1 MGNSQE
7 KIFLFSRSAC
17 GRGPPKKN
25 KSLLL
30 VACCLWIYL
39 ASQEFSCLV
48 PMLAKRGRRQLACR
62 SVECVA
68 KVNCTTY
75 TRQLIP
81 GPLLP
86 ETCKLVQWTRDQGR
100 FLALDLKFLAD
111 LKTSTKSAELCK
123 LSYIFHAK
131 RVRRIPFSF
140 MVNSFP
146 FFVICFWKFCRSN
159 SFS

>member
-1 MGNSQE
+1 LTYPILSYT
-7 KIFLFSRSAC
+7 L
-17 GRGPPKKN
+17 GRRLGMAEEREELVGGAHPKKN
-25 KSLLL
+25 KPGACCLLL
-30 VACCLWIYL
+30 VACCLWTYL

-123 LSYIFHAK
+123 LFYIFYTE
-131 RVRRIPFSF
+131 RIGRTP
-140 MVNSFP
+140 
-146 FFVICFWKFCRSN
+146 
-159 SFS
+159 